1 MTERISFDVF
11 ASSLKETMHESFSEY
26 LKAIEFCQTPEEL
39 LATQAE
45 FVLFISRMYGDLS
58 EIVSTA
64 EYETEEDYH

>member
-1 MTERISFDVF
+1 MPERMSFDVF
-11 ASSLKETMHESFSEY
+11 TTELKNTMGESFSEY

-39 LATQAE
+39 LAIQAE

-64 EYETEEDYH
+64 EYATEEDYH